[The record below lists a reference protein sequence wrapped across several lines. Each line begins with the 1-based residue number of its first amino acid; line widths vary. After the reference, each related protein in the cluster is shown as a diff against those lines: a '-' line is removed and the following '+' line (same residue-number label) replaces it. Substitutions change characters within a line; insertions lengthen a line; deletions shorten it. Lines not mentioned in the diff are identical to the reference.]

1 MHVLKNLQH
10 DVIVT
15 LLFTVPEKEHDIRSQ
30 IKDIND
36 VVNNIRDND
45 HGQSNLSFI
54 KIDNDEFD
62 LSQESNYRSDVS
74 SQSKSTSTSFK
85 KKMIKI
91 H

>member
-1 MHVLKNLQH
+1 MQH

-62 LSQESNYRSDVS
+62 LSITGVMYLVS
-74 SQSKSTSTSFK
+74 QNQHQHHLK
-85 KKMIKI
+85 KK
-91 H
+91 